1 MAQFAVLFGDTDF
14 ETAGAQPPAEAVSV
28 EAESWHKAV
37 RSVWNQQGGLNDT
50 KCLVWRDGK
59 PAAVVQLDF
68 SGREL
73 ASMAQTPP

>member
-1 MAQFAVLFGDTDF
+1 MRPRAPSR
-14 ETAGAQPPAEAVSV
+14 PPKRSV
-28 EAESWHKAV
+28 WRAESWHKAV

-68 SGREL
+68 SGRDL